1 MSVRLRQ
8 LVLAAPEREDINAMA
23 RVFGLSNFY
32 RDEGL
37 IEFGLV
43 NGVFPIGDQFLEV
56 VVPTREDAAGQ
67 RFLDKTGG
75 DGGYMVLFQTD
86 DLAAVRHRA
95 SVMEIRRVWD
105 STQDDIDASHFH
117 PTDMGAAIV
126 SIDQPT
132 PPESWRWGGPD
143 WQTNAVAGKFVGMT
157 VSSPNPDIIARRW
170 ADVLDAPLEQDDRDF
185 LLATDDG
192 PVRFK
197 DGRREKL
204 AEYTVQTPDAD
215 AIAKRADVEGYA
227 LTQTGFHAHGVDFK
241 IIT

>member
-8 LVLAAPEREDINAMA
+8 LVLAAPKREDIDAMA
-23 RVFGLSNFY
+23 RVFGLSDFY

-56 VVPTREDAAGQ
+56 VVPVRNDAPGQ
-67 RFLDKTGG
+67 RFLDRTGG

-86 DLAAVRHRA
+86 DLASVRHRA
-95 SVMEIRRVWD
+95 DVMEIRRVWD
-105 STQDDIDASHFH
+105 STQNDIDASHFH

-126 SIDQPT
+126 SIDQPS

-143 WQTNAVAGKFVGMT
+143 WRSNAVPGKLVGMT
-157 VSSPNPDIIARRW
+157 VDSPNPDIIARRW
-170 ADVLDAPLEQDDRDF
+170 ADVLNANLDQEDSSFAMMTE
-185 LLATDDG
+185 DG

-204 AEYTVQTPDAD
+204 AEYLIHTPDRAGTL
-215 AIAKRADVEGYA
+215 KRAETEGYQ
-227 LTQTGFHAHGVDFK
+227 LTETGFFALGVTF
-241 IIT
+241 TLVS